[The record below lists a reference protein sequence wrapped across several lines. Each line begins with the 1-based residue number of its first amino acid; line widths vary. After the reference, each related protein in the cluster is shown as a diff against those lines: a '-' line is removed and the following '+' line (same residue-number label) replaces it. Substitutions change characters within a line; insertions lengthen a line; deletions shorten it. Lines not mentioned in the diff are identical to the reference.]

1 MNVSEVL
8 DVEGSF
14 DSTPL
19 KTGDKIVIQKFN
31 VKHVDKYDA
40 DCAEITTT
48 EGLRHSFGKAIVG
61 QAKSEHWI
69 FAVEKCIAK
78 DASDGL
84 DAYVV
89 EKAAEGSGRAM
100 LSLSMY
106 PQKVENK
113 ISA

>member
-19 KTGDKIVIQKFN
+19 KAGDKIVIQKMEL
-31 VKHVDKYDA
+31 KHVDSVGA
-40 DCAEITTT
+40 DVAEITTT
-48 EGLRHSFGKAIVG
+48 EGKRHSFAKAIVG

-69 FAVEKCIAK
+69 FAVSKCVEK

-84 DAYVV
+84 DAYVI
-89 EKAAEGSGRAM
+89 EKPAQGSNRMM
-100 LSLSMY
+100 LTLSMY
-106 PQKVENK
+106 PKRAEK

>member
-31 VKHVDKYDA
+31 VKHVEKYDA

-48 EGLRHSFGKAIVG
+48 EGLRHSFGKAVVG
-61 QAKSEHWI
+61 QAQSKHWI
-69 FAVEKCIAK
+69 LAVAKCVEK
-78 DASDGL
+78 DAADGL
-84 DAYVV
+84 DAYVI

-106 PQKVENK
+106 PQKAEK
-113 ISA
+113 ITA